1 MILSAEIQKGDI
13 VKAMVKEGDCE
24 TEEEA
29 IGVVEM
35 NTGNTLGVRFL
46 SATEKFYKSACVYVL
61 DEEITAT
68 PYESLFEHYPEG
80 KLVDLEMKELGDDQ
94 YVFYAEVDIEDDD
107 SEIWEDDEESDMD
120 DFIVP
125 DDVVDGVVCPPPG
138 HQAID
143 KAWDEWQPRT
153 SGARSFK
160 DTVDMIEHKLYSSP
174 QYASRAT
181 F

>member
-1 MILSAEIQKGDI
+1 MILSAEIEKGDI
-13 VKAMVKEGDCE
+13 VKAMVKEGDSN

-35 NTGNTLGVRFL
+35 NTGRTLGVRFL
-46 SATEKFYKSACVYVL
+46 TPTEKLYKSACVYHL
-61 DEEITAT
+61 DEDMTAT

-107 SEIWEDDEESDMD
+107 SEIWEDEEDSDMD
-120 DFIVP
+120 DFIVS
-125 DDVVDGVVCPPPG
+125 DSEDVDGVVAPPPG
-138 HQAID
+138 HEAID

-153 SGARSFK
+153 PGARSFK
-160 DTVDMIEHKLYSSP
+160 DTVDMIEAHARNKFLN
-174 QYASRAT
+174 T

>member
-1 MILSAEIQKGDI
+1 MILSAEIEKGDI
-13 VKAMVKEGDCE
+13 VKAMVKEGDSN

-35 NTGNTLGVRFL
+35 NTGRTLGVRFL
-46 SATEKFYKSACVYVL
+46 TPTEKLYKSACVYHL
-61 DEEITAT
+61 DEDMTAT

-107 SEIWEDDEESDMD
+107 SEIWEDEEDSDMD
-120 DFIVP
+120 DFIVS
-125 DDVVDGVVCPPPG
+125 DSEDVDGVVAPPQG
-138 HQAID
+138 HEAID

-153 SGARSFK
+153 PGARSFK
-160 DTVDMIEHKLYSSP
+160 DTVDMIEAHARNKFLNSW
-174 QYASRAT
+174 
-181 F
+181 